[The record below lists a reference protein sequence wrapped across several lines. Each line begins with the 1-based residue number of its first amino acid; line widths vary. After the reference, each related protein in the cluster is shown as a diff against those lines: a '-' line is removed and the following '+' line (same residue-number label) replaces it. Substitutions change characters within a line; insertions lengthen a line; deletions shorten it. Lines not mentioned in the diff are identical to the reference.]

1 MPTATRPQF
10 AVLIDAE
17 NIPAA
22 LADPLFKAIDSRGM
36 APLRRAY
43 GDFASGRLKSWHE
56 AILRHAIDPRQTTV
70 AGTKNAAD
78 ISLVIDAMDLMHGG
92 GRLDGFCIVSS
103 DSDFTRLATRIREQ
117 GLEIHG
123 FGRATAPPAFRAA
136 CMSFHQIE
144 AEAPARPRPP
154 KVLPATPAPNAALPL
169 IRAALDRGADPEGWV
184 SLSALGTELRQL
196 VPGFTARKF
205 GSAKLSSLIRATGQF
220 ELDGPCKRVR
230 MRLRLAA
237 AGAA

>member
-1 MPTATRPQF
+1 MPTAARPHF

-17 NIPAA
+17 NISAA
-22 LADPLFKAIDSRGM
+22 LADPLFKAIDLLGT

-43 GDFASGRLKSWHE
+43 GDFASCRLKSWHE
-56 AILRHAIDPRQTTV
+56 AILRHAIDPRQTTI
-70 AGTKNAAD
+70 AGAKNAAD
-78 ISLVIDAMDLMHGG
+78 ICLAIDAMDLMLGG

-136 CMSFHQIE
+136 CMSFHRIE
-144 AEAPARPRPP
+144 AEAPAKPVPA
-154 KVLPATPAPNAALPL
+154 KVQPATGAPSAALPL

-184 SLSALGTELRQL
+184 GLGDLGTELRRL
-196 VPGFTARKF
+196 DPTFTARRF
-205 GSAKLSSLIRATGQF
+205 GSAKLSNLIRATGQF

-230 MRLRLAA
+230 RRLRLAA